1 MSTAYIHTP
10 PLSGSSVTS
19 LYMEQPSM
27 PLPLKALRPPLSLPS
42 RATLAY
48 NHPKTIPHD
57 EHGHL
62 IGLPVSQHIQ
72 KSESLMRA
80 WLALYHTGQHGL
92 HSELK
97 PDKRRQGTIT
107 QYLVCRTQKPRTRP
121 KLPTRTWSHQS
132 YPVLHFA
139 PHQCEPSTSTF

>member
-1 MSTAYIHTP
+1 
-10 PLSGSSVTS
+10 
-19 LYMEQPSM
+19 M

-121 KLPTRTWSHQS
+121 KLPTRYQNLVTSIVS
-132 YPVLHFA
+132 SAAFRAPSVRPFDLHILVEFA
-139 PHQCEPSTSTF
+139 